1 MSLFHV
7 ETSGLEET
15 KAAVDELRASLDA
28 IDAGELR
35 AASVE
40 ASQALAAALRA
51 SASSSGVP
59 VAPRVA
65 QSVRAKAGGWPG
77 VTIGGAIAVG
87 RRGAIAAKLL
97 WGSETGPAGDPNH
110 FGVAPNPAGYWIGP
124 TTKAF
129 KAGPAMGLFQKAV
142 DALVRKSGLD

>member
-1 MSLFHV
+1 VSLFHV
-7 ETSGLEET
+7 ETEGLEET
-15 KAAVDELRASLDA
+15 KAAFDELRKGLDA

-40 ASQALAAALRA
+40 ASTELAARLRA
-51 SASSSGVP
+51 AASSSGVP

-65 QSVRAKAGGWPG
+65 QSVRPKLGGWPG
-77 VTIGGAIAVG
+77 VTIGGGVPVG

-110 FGVAPNPAGYWIGP
+110 FAVAPNAAGYWITP

-129 KAGPAMGLFQKAV
+129 KSGPGMARFRDAV
-142 DALVRKSGLD
+142 DKLIHRTNLD